1 MIKKKYN
8 FIHPHR
14 RLPEGETEDS
24 IYHYLLPFCVED
36 GNREEMQNYLK
47 EHLLRMLYTYS
58 ILPRGQGNLLE
69 IGSNPYY
76 MSLIIKKF
84 TRYNLYCSNYFI
96 GENSDADRIQT
107 VVHIETKEAIEFR
120 FKHFNIE
127 TYDFPYPDDL
137 FDVVLFCEVIEH
149 LASDP
154 LKAVLEIKRILK
166 PGGYLVLTTPNV
178 CRIENIIKLI
188 VGGNIYDPY
197 SRHGIYG
204 RHNREYTRNELF
216 LLLKHAGFEFEDGF
230 TSNVDRNKTF
240 DQTYL
245 KQVMK
250 LIKTMKNREYDL
262 GHCIF
267 IRAKNT
273 REVEGEKPGWLYDAY
288 SSF

>member
-1 MIKKKYN
+1 MIRKKYS
-8 FIHPHR
+8 FFHPHL
-14 RLPEGETEDS
+14 RLPVGETEDS
-24 IYHYLLPFCVED
+24 IYQYLLPFCVED

-47 EHLLRMLYTYS
+47 EHLLRLLYTYS
-58 ILPRGQGNLLE
+58 ILPLGEGNLLE

-76 MSLIIKKF
+76 MSLIIKKY
-84 TRYNLYCSNYFI
+84 TQYNLYGTNYFI
-96 GENSDADRIQT
+96 GESSDADRIQE
-107 VVHIETKEAIEFR
+107 VIHINNKEKLAFK

-127 TYDFPYPDDL
+127 NYHFPYPANF

-154 LKAVLEIKRILK
+154 LKALLEIKRILK
-166 PGGYLVLTTPNV
+166 PNGYLVLTTPNV

-230 TSNVDRNKTF
+230 TSNVHRDKEF
-240 DQTYL
+240 DTKYL
-245 KQVMK
+245 KQIMK

-262 GHCIF
+262 GHYIF
-267 IRAKNT
+267 IRAKST
-273 REVEGEKPGWLYDAY
+273 REVEGRH
-288 SSF
+288 

>member
-1 MIKKKYN
+1 MIKTKN
-8 FIHPHR
+8 SFFHPHL
-14 RLPEGETEDS
+14 RLPEGETENS
-24 IYHYLLPFCVED
+24 IYQYLLPFCVED

-58 ILPRGQGNLLE
+58 ILPQGEGNLLE

-76 MSLIIKKF
+76 MSLIIKNY
-84 TRYNLYCSNYFI
+84 TRYNLYCTNYFI
-96 GENSDADRIQT
+96 GESSDADRIQE
-107 VVHIETKEAIEFR
+107 VIHINNEEKIKFK

-127 TYDFPYPDDL
+127 NYPFPYQDNF

-149 LASDP
+149 LANDP
-154 LKAVLEIKRILK
+154 LKPLLEIKRILK
-166 PGGYLVLTTPNV
+166 PDGYLVLTTPNV

-197 SRHGIYG
+197 SKHGIYG

-216 LLLKHAGFEFEDGF
+216 LLFKHAGFEFEDGF
-230 TSNVDRNKTF
+230 TSNVHRNKEF
-240 DQTYL
+240 DKKYL

-250 LIKTMKNREYDL
+250 SIKTMKNREYDL
-262 GHCIF
+262 GHYIF

-273 REVEGEKPGWLYDAY
+273 GEVQGEKPTWLYNY
-288 SSF
+288 